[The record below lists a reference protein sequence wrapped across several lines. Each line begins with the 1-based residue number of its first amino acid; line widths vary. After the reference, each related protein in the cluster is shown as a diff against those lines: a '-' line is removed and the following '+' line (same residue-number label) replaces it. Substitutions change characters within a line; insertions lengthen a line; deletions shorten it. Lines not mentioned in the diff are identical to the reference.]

1 MNCEGLIQKIL
12 NYHANSK
19 QKYGRG
25 NSHPF
30 MNKFPKNKT
39 NEMKKNKKQIHKKK
53 ITSKINIFQDAQG

>member
-19 QKYGRG
+19 QKYRRG

-39 NEMKKNKKQIHKKK
+39 NEIKKKQKTNTQKKNY
-53 ITSKINIFQDAQG
+53 

>member
-39 NEMKKNKKQIHKKK
+39 NEIKKNKKQIHKKK
-53 ITSKINIFQDAQG
+53 NY